1 MLVTRRVQ
9 GLILNSCRL
18 NSFFDCFLMIVLSFF
33 FHTSSVYLFVLVLHN
48 RA

>member
-9 GLILNSCRL
+9 GLILIAV
-18 NSFFDCFLMIVLSFF
+18 DCFLMIVLSFF

>member
-9 GLILNSCRL
+9 GLILIAV
-18 NSFFDCFLMIVLSFF
+18 DCFLMIVLSFFF